1 MLGLLILAL
10 GIGGLFFYQRRRRM
24 MTEAVPADL
33 VFQVKQTYIAAA
45 QAAAPLLL
53 NSLAQLVQSRG
64 FEEAASEI
72 ITDGAAF
79 QSAPDWA
86 KIQLAQAVTLNDATA
101 VNQFSGLL
109 DNQGMRAFG
118 DYVREVSMYMAERSL
133 LTPPVVTSGY

>member
-10 GIGGLFFYQRRRRM
+10 GIGGLVFYQRRRRM
-24 MTEAVPADL
+24 MGETLPADL
-33 VFQVKQTYIAAA
+33 TFQIKQTYVAAA
-45 QAAAPLLL
+45 QAATPLLL

-72 ITDGAAF
+72 IADGAAF

-86 KIQLAQAVTLNDATA
+86 KIQLAQAVTANDPSL
-101 VNQFSGLL
+101 VNQFAGLL
-109 DNQGMRAFG
+109 DTQGMSGFA
-118 DYVREVSMYMAERSL
+118 DYTREVAIYMAERNL